1 MRILVVEDN
10 NACMI
15 FLHETLTN
23 MGGINSVVVDC
34 ASTGE
39 DGLQMYK
46 TAESSDDPYKL
57 IFMDIMLPG
66 IDGLQALEEIRAHE
80 SNLQLT
86 ESQKVKVIMTTAL
99 DDSTKASRAFFQ
111 GGAISYMTK
120 PTTSEKILEEMKK
133 FGFM

>member
-1 MRILVVEDN
+1 MKILVVEDN

-23 MGGINSVVVDC
+23 MGGIDSIAIES

-39 DGLQMYK
+39 DGLQKYK
-46 TAESSDDPYKL
+46 TAMSSDNPFKL

-66 IDGLQALEEIRAHE
+66 IDGLQTLEKIRAHE
-80 SNLQLT
+80 NNLQLT
-86 ESQKVKVIMTTAL
+86 ESQKVKVIITTAL

-120 PTTSEKILEEMKK
+120 PTTSAKIIDELKK

>member
-10 NACMI
+10 DACMV

-23 MGGINSVVVDC
+23 MGGVSSVTIDS

-46 TAESSDDPYKL
+46 TAEKSENPYEL

-66 IDGLQALEEIRAHE
+66 IDGLQTLEEIRAHE
-80 SNLQLT
+80 SSLQLT
-86 ESQKVKVIMTTAL
+86 ESQKIKVIMTTAL

-111 GGAISYMTK
+111 GGAISYITK
-120 PTTSEKILEEMKK
+120 PITPEKILEEMKK
-133 FGFM
+133 FGFV

>member
-10 NACMI
+10 DACMV

-23 MGGINSVVVDC
+23 IGGVSRVAIDS

-46 TAESSDDPYKL
+46 TAESSDTPYEL

-66 IDGLQALEEIRAHE
+66 IDGLQTLEEIRAYE

-120 PTTSEKILEEMKK
+120 PITPGKILEEMKK